1 MLSKIYYFNLFFIF
15 LIFYSCALEKKEF
28 DNPVDFEANDDLG
41 VKAPTIV
48 FYPLR
53 QIKALTDSI
62 IIESYVVFKEDSM
75 EDFSGVHLEIEFP
88 QDLLELDTIIPG
100 VFITDTN
107 KSVPLF
113 NYIYD
118 ESKIDIYTYFLDTLK
133 FNIQG
138 TGHIAS
144 LVFKSITT
152 GSDSVY
158 YNLENCELIN
168 SSDETI
174 QLNGKRSAEIIIE

>member
-1 MLSKIYYFNLFFIF
+1 MFFKIYYFNLFFIF

-41 VKAPTIV
+41 VNAPTIV

-53 QIKALTDSI
+53 QIKTLTDSI
-62 IIESYVVFKEDSM
+62 IVESYVVFKEDSM
-75 EDFSGVHLEIEFP
+75 EAFSGVHLEIEFP
-88 QDLLELDTIIPG
+88 KDLLELDTIIPG
-100 VFITDTN
+100 LFITDTN

-133 FNIQG
+133 LNIEG

-152 GSDSVY
+152 GTDSVH
-158 YNLENCELIN
+158 YNLEQCELIN
-168 SSDETI
+168 SNDEII